1 MKALMN
7 NAHGFS
13 AIMKDKDAI
22 TVLTLIMFFGT
33 SRTMITVVELLAAVC
48 LVRGGHIKV
57 IEAID
62 NFKKEFEEQHRFEC
76 LVHYFMDQRNNSTEF
91 QLACMN
97 FINVIVH
104 TAEDVNFRVHLQY
117 VFTDLGLDEYLDF
130 LSSSSDSAQHLL
142 DQISAYRENFLNV
155 AGLVEEAQQKNEA
168 LAEVEDIK
176 RVMEEV
182 RIYSYSNGWY
192 S

>member
-1 MKALMN
+1 
-7 NAHGFS
+7 
-13 AIMKDKDAI
+13 
-22 TVLTLIMFFGT
+22 
-33 SRTMITVVELLAAVC
+33 MITVVELLAAVC

-117 VFTDLGLDEYLDF
+117 VFTDLGLDEYLDVCYIYLCAVSEFF
-130 LSSSSDSAQHLL
+130 L
-142 DQISAYRENFLNV
+142 
-155 AGLVEEAQQKNEA
+155 
-168 LAEVEDIK
+168 
-176 RVMEEV
+176 
-182 RIYSYSNGWY
+182 
-192 S
+192 

>member
-1 MKALMN
+1 
-7 NAHGFS
+7 
-13 AIMKDKDAI
+13 
-22 TVLTLIMFFGT
+22 
-33 SRTMITVVELLAAVC
+33 MITVVELLAAVC